1 MEDYKKAIIISG
13 FSCLG
18 KTYLGKKYKNV
29 LDLEASDYKWIYYDK
44 ELAKDIEKRKGVKDR
59 KLNPDYPENY
69 LSALLENMNNYK
81 IILITPEKGIREE
94 LMQRC
99 IPYLVAYPTNP
110 EFLVDRAI
118 ERGNNLHFAQGLKKS
133 YIQWYPE
140 EKEKVLWVK
149 ENEYL
154 EDTLTKENII

>member
-18 KTYLGKKYKNV
+18 KTYLGKKYDNV

-44 ELAKDIEKRKGVKDR
+44 ELAKDVEKRKGITNRIV
-59 KLNPDYPENY
+59 NPDYPENY
-69 LSALLENMNNYK
+69 LSALLENINNYS
-81 IILITPEKGIREE
+81 IILITPEKRIREE

-118 ERGNNLHFAQGLKKS
+118 ERRNNLHFAQGLKKS

-140 EKEKVLWVK
+140 EKVLWVK

-154 EDTLTKENII
+154 EDTLRKENII